1 MRQLL
6 TERYRERLAGVLSC
20 YDRIIVTGTLPGAC
34 YAKGMMGFLSARQIR
49 VFDYPRF
56 AEPLRD
62 RVRDRAAELAS
73 AAGVTI
79 EHIAKKHIR
88 KEDVVAKIL
97 AVRGDHPG
105 LVHIISAMEACNT
118 YKPWHDKQTHRTF
131 LRPDTGKCLH
141 YYFYFIDAELGLI
154 YLRVPTWCPF
164 RLQFYCNGHS
174 WLARQLTTAGIG
186 FTLADNAFL
195 RIDDWQRAQTL
206 ANGLSPDV
214 LRRVLDRYAQQCCPV
229 LDVFA
234 QSYHWSFTQVE
245 YATDLVFRSPT
256 ILKPLYQQLSRQA
269 ILTVKA
275 EHVATFLGHRITA
288 QVAQEIG
295 SQFATRIEGTC
306 VRHRFGKSSIKIY
319 DKFSLVLRLET
330 TTNDVSAFK
339 HYRKVEHRQGPATR
353 ALAPVRKTIY
363 SLIDL
368 REILLGCNRR
378 YLEYL
383 SSLDDFSAGIRALD
397 RLTQPRPVKGRNL
410 KGLNFFSR
418 VEQSLLAALQ
428 RPGFNIAG
436 LRRAHLRPLLTQ
448 SSPAT
453 LSRQLARLRQLGV
466 IKRVTGTYR
475 YYLTRAGRAAIAAG
489 RRLTEQTIIPAL
501 A

>member
-1 MRQLL
+1 MVSVSASSSIATGIAGWPANSPPPGSVSPLP
-6 TERYRERLAGVLSC
+6 TTPSCASTTWERA
-20 YDRIIVTGTLPGAC
+20 
-34 YAKGMMGFLSARQIR
+34 
-49 VFDYPRF
+49 
-56 AEPLRD
+56 
-62 RVRDRAAELAS
+62 
-73 AAGVTI
+73 
-79 EHIAKKHIR
+79 H
-88 KEDVVAKIL
+88 
-97 AVRGDHPG
+97 
-105 LVHIISAMEACNT
+105 
-118 YKPWHDKQTHRTF
+118 
-131 LRPDTGKCLH
+131 
-141 YYFYFIDAELGLI
+141 
-154 YLRVPTWCPF
+154 
-164 RLQFYCNGHS
+164 
-174 WLARQLTTAGIG
+174 
-186 FTLADNAFL
+186 
-195 RIDDWQRAQTL
+195 TL

-214 LRRVLDRYAQQCCPV
+214 LHRVLDRYAQQCCPV
-229 LDVFA
+229 VDVFA
-234 QSYHWSFTQVE
+234 QSYHWSFMQVE

-288 QVAQEIG
+288 QLTQEIG

-319 DKFSLVLRLET
+319 DKFGLVLRLET

-353 ALAPVRKTIY
+353 AFAPVRKTIY

-368 REILLGCNRR
+368 RQILLGCNRR

-397 RLTQPRPVKGRNL
+397 RLTQPRPVKGRTL

-418 VEQSLLAALQ
+418 VEQSLLPALQ

-436 LRRAHLRPLLTQ
+436 LRRADLRPLLTQ
-448 SSPAT
+448 CSPAT

-466 IKRVTGTYR
+466 IKRVTGT
-475 YYLTRAGRAAIAAG
+475 TA
-489 RRLTEQTIIPAL
+489 TTSPAL
-501 A
+501 AAPPLLLAAASPNTPSFLLSPDESAHKMQPLRS

>member
-1 MRQLL
+1 M
-6 TERYRERLAGVLSC
+6 
-20 YDRIIVTGTLPGAC
+20 
-34 YAKGMMGFLSARQIR
+34 
-49 VFDYPRF
+49 
-56 AEPLRD
+56 
-62 RVRDRAAELAS
+62 
-73 AAGVTI
+73 
-79 EHIAKKHIR
+79 
-88 KEDVVAKIL
+88 
-97 AVRGDHPG
+97 
-105 LVHIISAMEACNT
+105 
-118 YKPWHDKQTHRTF
+118 
-131 LRPDTGKCLH
+131 
-141 YYFYFIDAELGLI
+141 
-154 YLRVPTWCPF
+154 
-164 RLQFYCNGHS
+164 
-174 WLARQLTTAGIG
+174 
-186 FTLADNAFL
+186 
-195 RIDDWQRAQTL
+195 
-206 ANGLSPDV
+206 
-214 LRRVLDRYAQQCCPV
+214 
-229 LDVFA
+229 
-234 QSYHWSFTQVE
+234 QVE
-245 YATDLVFRSPT
+245 YATDLVFRSPA

-288 QVAQEIG
+288 QLAQEIG

-319 DKFSLVLRLET
+319 DKFGLVLRLET

-353 ALAPVRKTIY
+353 ALAPLRKTIY
-363 SLIDL
+363 SLMDL

-428 RPGFNIAG
+428 RPGFNIVG
-436 LRRAHLRPLLTQ
+436 LRRADLRPLLTQ
-448 SSPAT
+448 CSPAT

-489 RRLTEQTIIPAL
+489 RRLIEHTIIPAL